1 MSINIGDLLG
11 KLTGGG
17 GDKGTAGDGGGGG
30 GTGNLVQM
38 VLPALMGLLA
48 GGGLQKLLGGLQAKG
63 LTSQVDSW
71 TSTDQPNQKVS
82 AADIEDVMGTDEVD
96 QVAQRAGVSRGEA
109 AEAISQ
115 VLPQLVDSASPNGE
129 LPDQDGL
136 SSLLGSLTKQLG
148 VT

>member
-11 KLTGGG
+11 NLTGGG
-17 GDKGTAGDGGGGG
+17 GKDDKSGGGGG
-30 GTGNLVQM
+30 GNLMAM
-38 VLPALMGLLA
+38 VMPALMGLLA

-71 TSTDQPNQKVS
+71 QGKGDNQPVS
-82 AADIEDVMGTDEVD
+82 AADIKDAMGDDELS
-96 QVAQRAGVSRGEA
+96 QVADQAHVSKDEA
-109 AEAISQ
+109 ADAISQ
-115 VLPQLVDSASPNGE
+115 LLPKLVDKASPDGR

-148 VT
+148 G